1 MGKDYRLNLRFRL
14 DCPEERKVAEY
25 LQSLKGKS
33 RNKFI
38 CDAILAY
45 MEQQTEKTLSISD
58 IRTVLQEEL
67 KAASFVSAG
76 TKTGTD
82 SEEENAQNIQNIL
95 EDLKLFD

>member
-25 LQSLKGKS
+25 LQSLKGKL
-33 RNKFI
+33 RNQFI
-38 CDAILAY
+38 CNAILSH
-45 MEQQTEKTLSISD
+45 MERQEGKPLSISD

-82 SEEENAQNIQNIL
+82 NEEENAQNIQNIL